1 MTLVQRLRAKVNSTM
16 VPIHLGNGQIINGS
30 GLGSD
35 SASPRLRNEAADKI
49 VEQAARIEELKDVLR
64 QTLMTLD
71 YYTPFLAILP
81 GVQEPDCSKMFQSKI
96 NITYVL
102 NNSH

>member
-1 MTLVQRLRAKVNSTM
+1 MRLVERLRAKVNSTM

-49 VEQAARIEELKDVLR
+49 VEQAARIEELEGTIRRNLPH
-64 QTLMTLD
+64 LNYALD
-71 YYTPFLAILP
+71 SLINDGIHPGTLP
-81 GVQEPDCSKMFQSKI
+81 GIYSRL
-96 NITYVL
+96 L
-102 NNSH
+102 NTQDTQDT

>member
-49 VEQAARIEELKDVLR
+49 VEQAARIEALSAVIRDIRSEDIEWFKKNGNYSITLTLR
-64 QTLMTLD
+64 Q
-71 YYTPFLAILP
+71 
-81 GVQEPDCSKMFQSKI
+81 KMAALI
-96 NITYVL
+96 NAQDTQG
-102 NNSH
+102 